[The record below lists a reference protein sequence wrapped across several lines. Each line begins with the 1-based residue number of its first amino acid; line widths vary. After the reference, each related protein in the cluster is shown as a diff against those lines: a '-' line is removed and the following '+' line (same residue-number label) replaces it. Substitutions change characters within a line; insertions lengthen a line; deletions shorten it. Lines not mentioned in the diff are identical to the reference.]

1 MLCLIA
7 QLSPPSTPPHRRTTF
22 SLPAL
27 GCTPRYLLTDYF
39 YIDHTDIWMMYYE
52 RTLPPALNK
61 PHKEKPLVCCANKQ
75 KLWLAGAV
83 SACGMGTCT
92 LLLTHRCSH
101 GSTDRQ
107 TAVSSAAGLVGSFGG
122 ANELLYLTSYIK
134 GNDLKINKQQTA
146 LRHKPEACS
155 VLVFP
160 GLGLVTRAHKTAQC
174 KTPYKQKQLKASW
187 PSSQN

>member
-1 MLCLIA
+1 
-7 QLSPPSTPPHRRTTF
+7 
-22 SLPAL
+22 
-27 GCTPRYLLTDYF
+27 
-39 YIDHTDIWMMYYE
+39 
-52 RTLPPALNK
+52 
-61 PHKEKPLVCCANKQ
+61 
-75 KLWLAGAV
+75 
-83 SACGMGTCT
+83 MGTCT

-187 PSSQN
+187 PSSQNGVSNLPVARGLKGVPVLAGSVPPAASLAPEAAAAAALASQGLRGQCGRLLSGRNRGATALLLPQPLQELCPPLALAQLDISIYFHH